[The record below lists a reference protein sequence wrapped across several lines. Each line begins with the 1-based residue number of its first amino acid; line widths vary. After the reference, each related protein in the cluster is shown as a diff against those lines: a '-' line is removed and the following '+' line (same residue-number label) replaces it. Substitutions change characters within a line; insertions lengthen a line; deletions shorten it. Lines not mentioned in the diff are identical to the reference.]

1 MDAKTYLKVTAVNL
15 ALLGVGAL
23 VNPAIV
29 KTMAII
35 RVVHAQDDK
44 NPPPTKAPA
53 KADAPKPTI
62 PPECLIAECV
72 TPGVGMP
79 SAAIGTLLVGRFAS
93 DSAMVNGYDVL
104 KLQDSILN
112 ALQRKGILSPAEAQ
126 AVANN
131 AKVEKPLRVKPP
143 AQ

>member
-1 MDAKTYLKVTAVNL
+1 
-15 ALLGVGAL
+15 
-23 VNPAIV
+23 
-29 KTMAII
+29 
-35 RVVHAQDDK
+35 
-44 NPPPTKAPA
+44 
-53 KADAPKPTI
+53 
-62 PPECLIAECV
+62 
-72 TPGVGMP
+72 MP